1 MRDACA
7 AAAERARNAVLAW
20 LRIYGGP
27 ETAGLLA
34 AALAFGL
41 VRAGGGPLVGSALL
55 GSWAEDI
62 AFIGYF
68 AVRAVRAES
77 KRHRHHHWISYY
89 LLTFGLAFWGLLIE
103 LGPAEAVDKF
113 VRPALLYEIPR
124 NLHNIVVGFI
134 LAKFAADI
142 VYYFL
147 AWVGRSVR
155 KRYPHP
161 SPAPA
166 PGRPVRHAS
175 PVLAPGQPARH
186 ASPVLAPGQ
195 PARHASP
202 VLALG
207 QPARHASPVLALGQ
221 PVRHASPVLAP
232 GQPARHLGPAR
243 AGATL
248 GTAAGAEGA

>member
-7 AAAERARNAVLAW
+7 AAADRARNAILAW

-113 VRPALLYEIPR
+113 VRPTLLYEIPR
-124 NLHNIVVGFI
+124 NLHNMVVGFI

-142 VYYFL
+142 VYYVL
-147 AWVGRSVR
+147 AWAGRSVR
-155 KRYPHP
+155 QRYLHP
-161 SPAPA
+161 SPEPA
-166 PGRPVRHAS
+166 PRPAGWSPRACLRSAGSSPRACPRPAGSASRAGPGRRHAGNGS
-175 PVLAPGQPARH
+175 RSGGSLNCAPRPSVNQSEWQSWRM
-186 ASPVLAPGQ
+186 PG
-195 PARHASP
+195 
-202 VLALG
+202 
-207 QPARHASPVLALGQ
+207 
-221 PVRHASPVLAP
+221 
-232 GQPARHLGPAR
+232 
-243 AGATL
+243 
-248 GTAAGAEGA
+248 